1 MSNVSLVLV
10 VLELHLEAESVIE
23 AAALALHAVLV
34 VAYLV
39 TVSHPAKVLPLC
51 RVLGVDKRFLA
62 LVVGGVWLDEVYYIE
77 LVV

>member
-1 MSNVSLVLV
+1 MSNISLILV

-39 TVSHPAKVLPLC
+39 AVSHPAKVLPLC
-51 RVLGVDKRFLA
+51 RVLGVDKRLLS
-62 LVVGGVWLDEVYYIE
+62 LVVGGIWLDEVYYIE